1 MDWEIVR
8 QDVMLEHKQL
18 MHIYQESKTG
28 LQAKLEAGIKFKK
41 STSKSELELDFV
53 PVNLHIQQMKV
64 TAKET
69 ENKGSFTL
77 SALLS
82 LPWLTFCTSSSPPS
96 FQLPR
101 HLHPFLPPSTDPLP
115 LFSFF
120 SSSTNH
126 LLSQTRSCTQQWQ
139 LVVPRLSGSSTRMEV
154 WQRCRYAHHW
164 QTWATSA
171 LLQRTRHWEQE
182 HY

>member
-1 MDWEIVR
+1 MIHNTHTLSHSHLQLVMDWEIVR

-69 ENKGSFTL
+69 ENRGSFI
-77 SALLS
+77 LS
-82 LPWLTFCTSSSPPS
+82 LL
-96 FQLPR
+96 
-101 HLHPFLPPSTDPLP
+101 
-115 LFSFF
+115 
-120 SSSTNH
+120 
-126 LLSQTRSCTQQWQ
+126 
-139 LVVPRLSGSSTRMEV
+139 
-154 WQRCRYAHHW
+154 
-164 QTWATSA
+164 
-171 LLQRTRHWEQE
+171 
-182 HY
+182 